1 MLAVFGIISRM
12 SCAARCSNQAAIR
25 AQIASEAARAV
36 HRRSGHVGPL
46 SASEP
51 AGRPGDWQGDRLKVF
66 RRFLA
71 RTPKSLARNN
81 KTWTPKAVIDA
92 LPTGQGCVDDCNDA
106 ELRQYMPTVP
116 ELGQAQ

>member
-1 MLAVFGIISRM
+1 
-12 SCAARCSNQAAIR
+12 
-25 AQIASEAARAV
+25 V
-36 HRRSGHVGPL
+36 HRHIGHVGPL

-81 KTWTPKAVIDA
+81 KTWTPKAVSDA
-92 LPTGQGCVDDCNDA
+92 LPTDQGCVDDCNDA

-116 ELGQAQ
+116 ELEQAQ

>member
-1 MLAVFGIISRM
+1 M

-36 HRRSGHVGPL
+36 HRHIGHVGPL

-81 KTWTPKAVIDA
+81 KTWTPKAVSDA
-92 LPTGQGCVDDCNDA
+92 LPTDQGCVDDCNDA

-116 ELGQAQ
+116 ELEQAQ